1 MVGYRN
7 REDNPMS
14 EERTE
19 YKVTQ
24 PVKPQM
30 KLSELVAEFQDIIKK
45 YGDLDVTLVI
55 YRFEGSV
62 AMAPLERVEERTTLN
77 LTGSEEE

>member
-1 MVGYRN
+1 
-7 REDNPMS
+7 
-14 EERTE
+14 
-19 YKVTQ
+19 
-24 PVKPQM
+24 M

-55 YRFEGSV
+55 YRLEGSV
-62 AMAPLERVEERTTLN
+62 AMAPLERVEVEERTTLN